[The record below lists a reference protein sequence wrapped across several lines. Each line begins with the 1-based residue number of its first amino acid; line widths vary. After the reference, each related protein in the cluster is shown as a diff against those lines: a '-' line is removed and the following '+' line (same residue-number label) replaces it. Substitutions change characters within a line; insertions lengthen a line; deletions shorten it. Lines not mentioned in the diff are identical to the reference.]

1 MLGSQLSYANERLI
15 IVSSQN
21 GKASELNAHSGQ
33 GTALY
38 TYSKDQQSQLEILA
52 DQNKRMQLEV
62 FQQNQKADPEWE

>member
-21 GKASELNAHSGQ
+21 IQGQDVHSGQ

-38 TYSKDQQSQLEILA
+38 TYSKDLHSQLEIFA
-52 DQNKRMQLEV
+52 D
-62 FQQNQKADPEWE
+62 